1 MGAHGQEFDFS
12 SPPFDLLT
20 PEQAGQLAAA
30 IDVEFVPAGTR
41 VLEEGAGSSAVYV
54 IMKGGVAA
62 ADERDG
68 MRRTFAEFGPS
79 DYFGATA
86 VLAGRA
92 RHSYEAL
99 EDTLLW
105 VIPAQPFR
113 RAVEANGRFA
123 AHFVDTL
130 AKRTALAET
139 TPSGASDLGELMLT
153 KVGDALLGEAVIVP
167 EDCAL
172 EEATRRMRDRRV
184 DCVFVQGDCGVGI
197 ATRTDLLEAIALR
210 HHPLDGAIG
219 AIASRPVVGCGVDEP
234 LFQALVTMT
243 RRRIERIAVFEGDAI
258 RGTLGLAELLSHY
271 SSHSHIIGLRV
282 ARAASVEE
290 LAAAAREINGLVR
303 TLYLNG
309 ARMQYLGELVSV
321 LNQRLMSRLFEFC
334 FDAATRARCCL
345 VVMGSEGRGEQLL
358 KTDQDNGL
366 VLAAGLPDEAVA
378 EGARAFSDGLAAMG
392 YPPCPGGVMVSNRDW
407 RGDAGTWIGRISS
420 LRGDTSAEGLMRAA
434 IMIDA
439 QPVAGELALFEP
451 VREALHALG
460 RDALWLH
467 QFVLPA
473 IEFHTPLTLFGG
485 LRGRGSAVDLK
496 KGGIF
501 PVVHG
506 VRLMAIERG
515 LDSTSTFDRIDGLV
529 ERGALSAELG
539 TDLRQAFGIMLRV
552 RLGQQLD
559 AAREGEVPTNDV
571 HVGKLRRL
579 DRELLRDALRI
590 VKDFQSLLTSRYR
603 RGV

>member
-1 MGAHGQEFDFS
+1 MSAHGQEFDFS
-12 SPPFDLLT
+12 SPPFDLLN
-20 PEQAGQLAAA
+20 PEQARALAAA
-30 IDVEFVPAGTR
+30 IDIEFVPAGTR
-41 VLEEGAGSSAVYV
+41 VLEEGASSSAVYV
-54 IMKGGVAA
+54 LMKGGVAA
-62 ADERDG
+62 VDEGDG
-68 MRRTFAEFGPS
+68 VPRTFAEFGPS

-92 RHSYEAL
+92 RHNYEAI

-105 VIPAQPFR
+105 VIPAAAFR
-113 RAVEANGRFA
+113 KAVESNGRFA
-123 AHFVDTL
+123 AHFVDSL

-139 TPSGASDLGELMLT
+139 APSGASDLGELMLT

-172 EEATRRMRDRRV
+172 DEAARRMRDKRV
-184 DCVFVQGDCGVGI
+184 DCLFVNGEQGLGI
-197 ATRTDLLEAIALR
+197 ATRTDLLESIALR
-210 HHPLDGAIG
+210 HLPLVSPVGAIV
-219 AIASRPVVGCGVDEP
+219 SRPVVGCTSDEP

-243 RRRIERIAVFEGDAI
+243 RRRIERIAVFENGAI

-271 SSHSHIIGLRV
+271 SSHSHVIGLRV
-282 ARAASVEE
+282 ARAESREE

-303 TLYLNG
+303 TLYANG
-309 ARMQYLGELVSV
+309 ARMQYLAELVSV
-321 LNQRLMSRLFEFC
+321 LNQRLMSRLFEFS
-334 FDAATRARCCL
+334 FDAGTRERCCL

-366 VLAAGLPDEAVA
+366 VLAAGLPDDEVA
-378 EGARAFSDGLAAMG
+378 AGAQAFSEGLAAMG
-392 YPPCPGGVMVSNRDW
+392 YPPCPGGVMVSNRLW
-407 RGDAGTWIGRISS
+407 RGDGRTWIDRVSS
-420 LRGDTSAEGLMRAA
+420 LRGDTSADGLMRAA

-439 QPVAGELALFEP
+439 QPVAGDLELFEP
-451 VREALHALG
+451 VRDALLALG

-473 IEFHTPLTLFGG
+473 IEFSTPLTLFGG
-485 LRGRGSAVDLK
+485 LRGKGSAVDLK

-506 VRLMAIERG
+506 VRLMAVERG
-515 LDSTSTFDRIDGLV
+515 LRCTSTFDRIDALV
-529 ERGALSAELG
+529 GAGALSTQLG
-539 TDLRQAFGIMLRV
+539 TDLRQSFAIMLRV
-552 RLGQQLD
+552 RLGQQLE
-559 AAREGEVPTNDV
+559 AVREGEVPANEV
-571 HVGKLRRL
+571 QLGRMRRL

-590 VKDFQSLLTSRYR
+590 VKDFQSFLSSRYR

>member
-1 MGAHGQEFDFS
+1 VSSHGQEFDFGA
-12 SPPFDLLT
+12 PPFNLLT
-20 PEQAGQLAAA
+20 PEQARPLAAA
-30 IDVEFVPAGTR
+30 IDIEFVPAATR
-41 VLEEGAGSSAVYV
+41 LMEAGEGSPAVYV
-54 IMKGGVAA
+54 ILKGGIAA
-62 ADERDG
+62 VDERDG
-68 MRRTFAEFGPS
+68 TRRTFSEFGPS
-79 DYFGATA
+79 DLFGATA
-86 VLAGRA
+86 VLTGRA

-105 VIPAQPFR
+105 VIPAAAFR
-113 RAVEANGRFA
+113 QAVEANGRFA
-123 AHFVDTL
+123 AHFIESL
-130 AKRTALAET
+130 AKRNALAEAE
-139 TPSGASDLGELMLT
+139 SRSSDLGELMLT

-172 EEATRRMRDRRV
+172 DDAAQRMRDRRV
-184 DCVFVQGDCGVGI
+184 DCVFVSGEHGLGI

-210 HHPLDGAIG
+210 HLPLAKPVGD
-219 AIASRPVVGCGVDEP
+219 IASRPVVGCEADEP

-243 RRRIERIAVFEGDAI
+243 RRRIERLAVFDGGTI

-282 ARAASVEE
+282 ARAASREE
-290 LAAAAREINGLVR
+290 LSAAAREINGLVR

-309 ARMQYLGELVSV
+309 ARMQYLAELVNV
-321 LNQRLMSRLFEFC
+321 LNERLMSRLFEFC
-334 FDAATRARCCL
+334 FDEAIRERCCL

-366 VLAAGLPDEAVA
+366 VLAPGLDDSAVA
-378 EGARAFSDGLAAMG
+378 DGAQSFSEGLAAMG
-392 YPPCPGGVMVSNRDW
+392 YPPCPGGVMLSKPGW
-407 RGDAGTWIGRISS
+407 RGDGETWIGRISS
-420 LRGDTSAEGLMRAA
+420 LRGDTSSEGLMRAA

-439 QPVAGELALFEP
+439 QPVAGDARLFEP
-451 VREALHALG
+451 VRDALLALG

-485 LRGRGSAVDLK
+485 LRGKGSAVDLK

-506 VRLMAIERG
+506 VRVMAVEKG
-515 LDSTSTFDRIDGLV
+515 LRVTSTFDRIDALV
-529 ERGALSAELG
+529 AQGALSSQLG
-539 TDLRQAFGIMLRV
+539 TDLRQSFAIMLRV

-559 AAREGEVPTNDV
+559 ALREGEVPTNDV
-571 HVGKLRRL
+571 QIARMRRL
-579 DRELLRDALRI
+579 DRDLLRDALRV
-590 VKDFQSLLTSRYR
+590 VKDFQSFLSSRYR

>member
-1 MGAHGQEFDFS
+1 MGAHGQEFDFG

-20 PEQAGQLAAA
+20 AEQSRALAAA
-30 IDVEFVPAGTR
+30 IDIEFVPSGTVVLQAGQ
-41 VLEEGAGSSAVYV
+41 GSPAVYV
-54 IMKGGVAA
+54 ILKGGVAGLE
-62 ADERDG
+62 ERDG
-68 MRRTFAEFGPS
+68 VQRTFAEFGPS
-79 DYFGATA
+79 DLFGATA

-92 RHSYEAL
+92 RNSYVAL

-105 VIPAQPFR
+105 VVPATAFR
-113 RAVEANGRFA
+113 QAVESNGRFA
-123 AHFVDTL
+123 AHFVDSL
-130 AKRTALAET
+130 AKRTAIAESST
-139 TPSGASDLGELMLT
+139 GTSDLGELMLT
-153 KVGDALLGEAVIVP
+153 RIGDALLGQAVIVP
-167 EDCAL
+167 EDCPL
-172 EEATRRMRDRRV
+172 DEATRRMRDKGV
-184 DCVFVQGDCGVGI
+184 DCVFVNGAAGLGI
-197 ATRTDLLEAIALR
+197 ATRTDLLEAVALR
-210 HHPLDGAIG
+210 HRPLDSAVGDIVK
-219 AIASRPVVGCGVDEP
+219 RPVAGCDAEEP
-234 LFQALVTMT
+234 LFQGLVTMT
-243 RRRIERIAVFEGDAI
+243 RRRIERIAVFDGGEL

-271 SSHSHIIGLRV
+271 SSHSHVIGLRV
-282 ARAASVEE
+282 ARAVSVEE

-334 FDAATRARCCL
+334 FDDATRGRCCL

-366 VLAAGLPDEAVA
+366 VLAADLPDEAVA
-378 EGARAFSDGLAAMG
+378 GAAGAFSDGLAAMG
-392 YPPCPGGVMVSNRDW
+392 YPPCPGGVMVSNPAW
-407 RGDAGTWIGRISS
+407 RGVGQAWVGRVTS

-439 QPVAGELALFEP
+439 QPVAGDVALFEP
-451 VREALHALG
+451 VRDALLALG

-485 LRGRGSAVDLK
+485 LRGKGSAVDLK

-506 VRLMAIERG
+506 VRLMAVERG
-515 LDSTSTFDRIDGLV
+515 LRCTSTFDRIDALV
-529 ERGALSAELG
+529 GAGALSTQLG
-539 TDLRQAFGIMLRV
+539 TDLRQSFAIMLRV
-552 RLGQQLD
+552 RLGQQLQ
-559 AAREGEVPTNDV
+559 AVREGEVPANEV
-571 HVGKLRRL
+571 QLGRMRRL

-590 VKDFQSLLTSRYR
+590 VKDFQSFLSSRYR